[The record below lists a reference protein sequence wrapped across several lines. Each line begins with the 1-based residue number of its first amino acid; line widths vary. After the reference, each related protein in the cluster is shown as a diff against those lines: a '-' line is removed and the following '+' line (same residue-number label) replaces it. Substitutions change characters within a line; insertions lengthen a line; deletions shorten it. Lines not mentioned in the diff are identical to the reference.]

1 MTSSIQKQH
10 TITFKTLKKKK
21 KQQQNTNKNK
31 EQSSRYSLFDN
42 ERMNLWI
49 ENILRFL
56 TVLLLGCVDSIQPRC
71 DCLLS
76 SVIHTLKWRLEHARY
91 LLQSRRERKAAGLIA
106 NCNKLSGGA
115 DSRGTLAD
123 PLGVQRLT

>member
-1 MTSSIQKQH
+1 M
-10 TITFKTLKKKK
+10 KKKK
-21 KQQQNTNKNK
+21 NNSKTETKTKN
-31 EQSSRYSLFDN
+31 SLVDT
-42 ERMNLWI
+42 L
-49 ENILRFL
+49 FL
-56 TVLLLGCVDSIQPRC
+56 TVLLLGCADSIQPRC
-71 DCLLS
+71 DCPLS